1 MPSTVEDEYE
11 ALLQF
16 LYIAPIGLLQAR
28 LDGEIVMVNPL
39 CAQLLMPLSRDGA
52 LSNLFA
58 ALEGVAPDLR
68 HMASSFEGTHGM
80 VCDALHLQVRAGA
93 AGRADMQILSL
104 SLLKLDAERM
114 MAVLSD
120 VTQSVRRD
128 RELRQSQAWINTL
141 VTGLTDY
148 ALIPL
153 DGHGRV
159 ESWNPSIGR
168 VIGFESDAVL
178 GQSFGMFCPAGSTT
192 PERAL
197 DRLSDADASGW
208 SVEEGWR
215 MRADG
220 SRFWGSCL
228 IAPLHAPGESLPDGH
243 DKGYSLIIRDV
254 SDRREATEALRR
266 SVSCDHL
273 TGLANRRALYDA
285 AELELQRWR
294 RAPRP
299 LSLVMFDA
307 DHFKRINDL
316 HGHATGDAVLRHL
329 AAGMSAT
336 FRAIDVV
343 ARLGGEEFV
352 VLLPGTSVEGA
363 EAVAQ
368 RLCEGLAAQA
378 VEVGGVP
385 IRCTVSA
392 GVATM
397 EDGVAGVDELIQ
409 RADAAMYAAKANGR
423 NRVERWRA
431 SLRRVAHMAQPV

>member
-1 MPSTVEDEYE
+1 MPSTVEEEYE

-16 LYIAPIGLLQAR
+16 LYIAPIGLLQSR
-28 LDGEIVMVNPL
+28 MDGEIVMVNPL
-39 CAQLLMPLSRDGA
+39 CAQLLMPLSRDGT
-52 LSNLFA
+52 LSNLFT

-68 HMASSFEGTHGM
+68 HLAQAFEGTHGM
-80 VCDALHLQVRAGA
+80 ICDAMHLQVRAGG
-93 AGRADMQILSL
+93 GRRSEVQILSL
-104 SLLKLDAERM
+104 SLLKLDSERI

-148 ALIPL
+148 ALISL
-153 DGHGRV
+153 DDRGCV
-159 ESWNPSIGR
+159 DAWNPSIGR
-168 VIGFESDAVL
+168 VTGFESDAVL
-178 GQSFGMFCPAGSTT
+178 GQSYAMFCPADSTT

-197 DRLSDADASGW
+197 DRLSDADGSGW

-215 MRADG
+215 LRADG

-228 IAPLHAPGESLPDGH
+228 IAPLHAPSAAQPEDE
-243 DKGYSLIIRDV
+243 KGYSLIIRDV

-307 DHFKRINDL
+307 DHFKRINDV

-368 RLCEGLAAQA
+368 RLCEGLAAHA

-385 IRCTVSA
+385 IKCTVSA

-397 EDGVAGVDELIQ
+397 EDGVADVDELIQ

-431 SLRRVAHMAQPV
+431 SLRRVALVAQPV

>member
-1 MPSTVEDEYE
+1 MPSTVEEEYE

-28 LDGEIVMVNPL
+28 MDGEIVMVNPL

-52 LSNLFA
+52 LCNLFT
-58 ALEGVAPDLR
+58 ALEAVAPDLR
-68 HMASSFEGTHGM
+68 QVAGAFEGTHGM
-80 VCDALHLQVRAGA
+80 ICDALHLQVRAGA
-93 AGRADMQILSL
+93 TGRKEVQILSL

-153 DGHGRV
+153 DERGCVDG
-159 ESWNPSIGR
+159 WNPSIGR
-168 VIGFESDAVL
+168 VTGFEGDAVL
-178 GQSFGMFCPAGSTT
+178 GRSYAMFCPADSTT

-197 DRLSDADASGW
+197 DRLRDADGSGW

-215 MRADG
+215 LRADG

-228 IAPLHAPGESLPDGH
+228 IAPLHAPGEAQPD
-243 DKGYSLIIRDV
+243 DEKGYSLIIRDV

-307 DHFKRINDL
+307 DHFKRINDV

-368 RLCEGLAAQA
+368 RLCESLAAHA

-385 IRCTVSA
+385 IHCTVSA

-397 EDGVAGVDELIQ
+397 EEGVADVDELIQ

-431 SLRRVAHMAQPV
+431 SLRRVALVPQVV